1 MIRYPTKVIARGSFS
16 MSDIVIE
23 RVNLPPLPVDLEAR
37 VDRVW
42 AEELARNPKATPGE
56 LLVAAGLEQADGK
69 LLLRC
74 GLSDYRRFMGT
85 TSPEGVPEEY
95 RHRAIGMLAVT
106 TTADG
111 YVMLG
116 VRSPAIDWPLLRHVV
131 PAGRLQP
138 SELDPYTGVRAEF
151 REELGLTPNDVV
163 GLTCIG
169 VVADQTLG
177 RLNFEFVFRARTSL
191 TAREVLERANV
202 AKSVSEHCQLE
213 PFPWQVDLIRNLLLV
228 DPDGYVPTGWAGLAI
243 ALQDEFGN
251 ESFPDWTPVH
261 RTYADHVGRRL
272 KMHRVAVTSDPAAH
286 APQRRELGPL
296 FQGLMA
302 NWTHQDRLLWE
313 RANTMIAV
321 QAGLF
326 AGAYALRNYPK
337 VMACVF
343 FAGAVLSLALFLIML
358 RHVAHRDSNSL
369 VMCKTFVA
377 LTNDSA
383 IAGETLIQGTPATWR
398 APVKA
403 SYILRSVA
411 LFFIVFDFYLIGIV
425 LGWWAT
431 PSFLGLPF
439 GWPLHR

>member
-1 MIRYPTKVIARGSFS
+1 MIQYPTKVIARGSFS
-16 MSDIVIE
+16 MADIVIE
-23 RVNLPPLPVDLEAR
+23 RVNLPPLPVDLQACVES
-37 VDRVW
+37 VW
-42 AEELARNPKATPGE
+42 AEELARNPKATPGK
-56 LLVAAGLEQADGK
+56 LLVAAGLEEANGK

-74 GLSDYRRFMGT
+74 GPSDYRNFMGT

-106 TTADG
+106 TTTDG

-138 SELDPYTGVRAEF
+138 IELDPYTGVRAEF
-151 REELGLTPNDVV
+151 HEELGLNPDDVV

-177 RLNFEFVFRARTSL
+177 RLNYEFVFRARTSL
-191 TAREVLERANV
+191 TARQVLERANT
-202 AKSVSEHCQLE
+202 AKSASEHCQLE
-213 PFPWQVDLIRNLLLV
+213 PFPWQADLIRNLLLV

-251 ESFPDWTPVH
+251 QAFPDWTPVH
-261 RTYADHVGRRL
+261 RTYAEHVGRRL
-272 KMHRVAVTSDPAAH
+272 KMQRIVTSDPAAS
-286 APQRRELGPL
+286 ASLRRDLGPL

-302 NWTHQDRLLWE
+302 NWIHQDHLLWE

-326 AGAYALRNYPK
+326 AGAYALHSYPK
-337 VMACVF
+337 VVACVF
-343 FAGAVLSLALFLIML
+343 LAGAGLSLALFLIML
-358 RHVAHRDSNSL
+358 RHIAHRDANSSA
-369 VMCKTFVA
+369 MRKTFVA
-377 LTNDSA
+377 LTKDSA
-383 IAGETLIQGTPATWR
+383 IAGEALVLATPATWR

-403 SYILRSVA
+403 SYILRGA
-411 LFFIVFDFYLIGIV
+411 AIFFIAFDLYLIGIF

-431 PSFLGLPF
+431 PSFLGLPV
-439 GWPLHR
+439 GWPLHP